1 VGVLFSSPQGA
12 SAVIGKQKRDQREA
26 HIPRHLWAWQA
37 GTKNSHLRA
46 DRGRPRLNAG
56 HPQCSIVGFC
66 SPEMLFLVNL
76 HRDPCIQR
84 VGCLIWQSLGAP
96 CLNRCEL
103 RESRARS
110 KSTSYLELKTQQL
123 AAFTM
128 YTASMVN
135 HVNGFPEEWGCHE
148 CREWRGLPWWR
159 SGGSWWSCEFFSL
172 PWDFASSEESRSTS
186 ALQKQPIIAI
196 AGISRRA
203 QHSGPGPGKT
213 DAT

>member
-1 VGVLFSSPQGA
+1 MSESVRVARVESQIEVNFLS
-12 SAVIGKQKRDQREA
+12 
-26 HIPRHLWAWQA
+26 
-37 GTKNSHLRA
+37 GT
-46 DRGRPRLNAG
+46 
-56 HPQCSIVGFC
+56 Q
-66 SPEMLFLVNL
+66 
-76 HRDPCIQR
+76 
-84 VGCLIWQSLGAP
+84 
-96 CLNRCEL
+96 
-103 RESRARS
+103 
-110 KSTSYLELKTQQL
+110 TQQL

-135 HVNGFPEEWGCHE
+135 HVNGFPEESWGCHE